1 MNTSEIGPGHHA
13 TNPAKNPQKGPS
25 TLWVHT

>member
-13 TNPAKNPQKGPS
+13 TKPAKNPQNGPS
-25 TLWVHT
+25 TLWVQT